1 MLHWFFEIPVNGRV
15 VQKLFLT
22 LHLAVNTKLICR
34 QHMRPQKRVTSKFFR
49 GFIKKQKYCL
59 RLQSY
64 NRIKWQSC
72 LMIKMISI
80 TILIENRKENLMIS
94 LKKNWWMKD
103 KENGNF
109 TFNYK
114 FQLLQ
119 KPNSKLKFKH
129 LFYLKL

>member
-1 MLHWFFEIPVNGRV
+1 
-15 VQKLFLT
+15 
-22 LHLAVNTKLICR
+22 
-34 QHMRPQKRVTSKFFR
+34 
-49 GFIKKQKYCL
+49 
-59 RLQSY
+59 
-64 NRIKWQSC
+64 
-72 LMIKMISI
+72 MIKMICI
-80 TILIENRKENLMIS
+80 TILIENHEENLMTL